1 MAVLSLARRFQP
13 DAIMLDIGLPDMDG
27 LALLDMLKRTPETRH
42 IPVHVISADD
52 QAALG
57 LSLGARGFT
66 SKPVERDAVVSTL
79 DEVKKFVASDDRK
92 VIFAGVDGEAAAALR
107 EAFGDVQLT
116 ANLPA
121 AAKAVAKAKTQVC
134 VVVDLGQAPVSEIID
149 QLREHQSAVC
159 PVVVYAPG
167 ELDAE
172 DDRRLRLAVFNGFAR
187 LARGLEQLVDQT
199 SLLMHAPVERLS
211 DPAKAIVA
219 KNRHADALLQGRT
232 AVVIDDDIRNIF
244 SLASALEEY
253 GISLQYAES
262 GRAGLELMD
271 SLPQV
276 DMVLV
281 DIMMPDMD
289 GYETMREIRS
299 RERFGDLPVIAVTA
313 KAMKGDRQKC
323 IQAGASDYVSKPV
336 DVDQLVSVLRVSL
349 QRMDAGRLASER
361 VPAATPNAG

>member
-1 MAVLSLARRFQP
+1 
-13 DAIMLDIGLPDMDG
+13 
-27 LALLDMLKRTPETRH
+27 
-42 IPVHVISADD
+42 
-52 QAALG
+52 
-57 LSLGARGFT
+57 
-66 SKPVERDAVVSTL
+66 
-79 DEVKKFVASDDRK
+79 
-92 VIFAGVDGEAAAALR
+92 
-107 EAFGDVQLT
+107 
-116 ANLPA
+116 
-121 AAKAVAKAKTQVC
+121 
-134 VVVDLGQAPVSEIID
+134 VVVDAAQLDVGEIIEH
-149 QLREHQSAVC
+149 LREHQAAIC

-167 ELDAE
+167 AINAE
-172 DDRRLRLAVFNGFAR
+172 DYRRLRLAVFNGQAR
-187 LARGLEQLVDQT
+187 LARSLEQLVDQA

-219 KNRHADALLQGRT
+219 RTRHADALLQGRT

-253 GISLQYAES
+253 GIALQYAES

-289 GYETMREIRS
+289 GYETIREIRA

-323 IQAGASDYVSKPV
+323 IQAGASDYVAKPV

-349 QRMDAGRLASER
+349 QRVDAVRLASEQL
-361 VPAATPNAG
+361 PAATPTAG

>member
-1 MAVLSLARRFQP
+1 M
-13 DAIMLDIGLPDMDG
+13 
-27 LALLDMLKRTPETRH
+27 
-42 IPVHVISADD
+42 
-52 QAALG
+52 
-57 LSLGARGFT
+57 
-66 SKPVERDAVVSTL
+66 
-79 DEVKKFVASDDRK
+79 
-92 VIFAGVDGEAAAALR
+92 
-107 EAFGDVQLT
+107 
-116 ANLPA
+116 
-121 AAKAVAKAKTQVC
+121 
-134 VVVDLGQAPVSEIID
+134 VVDISQAPVSDLIE

-159 PVVVYAPG
+159 PVVVYAPADLG
-167 ELDAE
+167 AE
-172 DDRRLRLAVFNGFAR
+172 DDRRLRLAVFNGQAR
-187 LARGLEQLVDQT
+187 LARSLEQLVDQT

-219 KNRHADALLQGRT
+219 RNRHADALLQGRT

-253 GISLQYAES
+253 GIALQYAES

-289 GYETMREIRS
+289 GYETIREIRS
-299 RERFGDLPVIAVTA
+299 RACFVDLPVIAVTA

-349 QRMDAGRLASER
+349 QRVDAVRLASEPI
-361 VPAATPNAG
+361 VTAPIAG